1 MSTTAGRGRPASAKA
16 PSRGAGSKRPTART
30 ANRAGAG
37 KGTSHKSAPRKNDAA
52 RKPSGAA
59 GRTGSSGAAAVS
71 TRPRPAWVESTQRT
85 LQRPLA
91 SYHLVLGAMGLLL
104 ALGLIMVLSASS
116 ILARQLYDNSFAIV
130 QRQLIFA
137 ALGLVGAY
145 VVTRVPLRVLRR
157 FILPFLLVS
166 LALALATFTPLGIE
180 VNGNRNWLPVFG
192 PFRLQ
197 PSEFLKLALVLWIA
211 DHYARRQRL
220 LAKPKFILMPM
231 MLVAAVVAG
240 VVVAQNDL
248 GTALVLFSVVLGML
262 WVAGLPG
269 RYLGAVLSAVG
280 VLCVFF
286 VATAPHRVARLLS
299 FLNPLA
305 DPENDG
311 YQAVHAMMGFA
322 RGGFWGVGLGQ
333 SRQKWGSLPEA
344 HTDFI
349 LAVIGEELG
358 LVGCLVVLVLFL
370 LLAVAGVRIATRT
383 TDPFVRYAA
392 AGITVWITAQAVI
405 NIAMVLGLLPVIG
418 IPLPLLSYGGSS
430 LLVTLVA
437 AGFLLSFS
445 LTEPGARRALAAG
458 KTRRTRRA
466 AARRR

>member
-1 MSTTAGRGRPASAKA
+1 MSTTAGRPRS
-16 PSRGAGSKRPTART
+16 GATT
-30 ANRAGAG
+30 
-37 KGTSHKSAPRKNDAA
+37 KGTSSQR
-52 RKPSGAA
+52 SGAKRPGA
-59 GRTGSSGAAAVS
+59 KGSGSGRAAPTTRRGAWLESARS
-71 TRPRPAWVESTQRT
+71 TLE
-85 LQRPLA
+85 RPLA
-91 SYHLVLGAMGLLL
+91 SYHLVLGAVGLLL

-116 ILARQLYDNSFAIV
+116 IIARQLYDSSFAIV
-130 QRQLIFA
+130 QRQVIFA
-137 ALGLVGAY
+137 VLGVVGAAI
-145 VVTRVPLRVLRR
+145 VVRIPLRTLRR
-157 FILPFLLVS
+157 LITPFLVVS
-166 LALALATFTPLGIE
+166 TLLALATFSPLGIE

-220 LAKPKFILMPM
+220 LNKPKYILMPM

-240 VVVAQNDL
+240 IVVAQNDL
-248 GTALVLFSVVLGML
+248 GTALVLFSVIVGML
-262 WVAGLPG
+262 WIAGLPG
-269 RYLGAVLSAVG
+269 RYLGAVLAAVG

-305 DPENDG
+305 DPEKDG

-383 TDPFVRYAA
+383 RDPFVRYAA
-392 AGITVWITAQAVI
+392 AGITVWITAQATI

-437 AGFLLSFS
+437 AGFLLSFAT
-445 LTEPGARRALAAG
+445 TEPGAARALAAG
-458 KTRRTRRA
+458 RSRRGRRGS
-466 AARRR
+466 ARRR